1 MKFSE
6 AFRETLFRFG
16 LKSIDIAE
24 QSGLTTGQISQFRN
38 GKNLRIDSVE
48 RILEVLSPDARLYM
62 LNLVA
67 RNEPSNPEST
77 DMSNEGNKEVL

>member
-24 QSGLTTGQISQFRN
+24 QSGLTTGEISQFRN
-38 GKNLRIDSVE
+38 GKNLRMDSVE

-62 LNLVA
+62 LKLVA

>member
-38 GKNLRIDSVE
+38 GKNLRMDSVE

-62 LNLVA
+62 LKLVA